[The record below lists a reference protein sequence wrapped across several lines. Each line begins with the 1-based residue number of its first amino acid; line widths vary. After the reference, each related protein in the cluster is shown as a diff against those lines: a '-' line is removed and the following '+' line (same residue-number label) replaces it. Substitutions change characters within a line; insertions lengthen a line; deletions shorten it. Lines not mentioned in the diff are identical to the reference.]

1 MKLGLSLIPPGDSR
15 ELEPWTNRLETRTR
29 PRESAAPARRS
40 PGLRCT
46 AQSQRDSNHRRS
58 EVLRNPDGSESTT
71 PSFAKRRIPAPRR
84 LESCGWHAQLL
95 ATSGR
100 HGPRFLTPAPPKRG
114 NSRSRRK
121 LPWLTPLRWLE
132 SGRQSRQR
140 ESARKPR
147 RWPSLR
153 PAMTDRN
160 PVNRAR

>member
-1 MKLGLSLIPPGDSR
+1 MKLGLRLIPPGDSR
-15 ELEPWTNRLETRTR
+15 ELGPWTNCLETRTR
-29 PRESAAPARRS
+29 PHESEALARRS

-46 AQSQRDSNHRRS
+46 AQSQSDSSHRRS

-84 LESCGWHAQLL
+84 LESCGWHAQLR

-100 HGPRFLTPAPPKRG
+100 HGPRPVTPAPPEG
-114 NSRSRRK
+114 ENSRSRRK
-121 LPWLTPLRWLE
+121 LPWLRLLRWLE
-132 SGRQSRQR
+132 SGRQSRRR